1 MSRSADLVGVLKL
14 LGTIRIA
21 RTRSSNRAGK
31 AATGCRT
38 TKETKSS
45 LCGYG
50 ILSQSLRA
58 RHPLPVSTKPD
69 PTLTKA

>member
-50 ILSQSLRA
+50 ILSQSA